1 MIEIIPNWHPVFV
14 HFTIGLLIVASL
26 FHVVAA
32 FNSKS
37 ANYYQFENVAN
48 WNLWVGTVF
57 AVITVVAGWFAFN
70 SVDHDTPSHLAMIDH
85 RNWALGT
92 TALFILLAIWS
103 FRRAQKAIAITW
115 LITVPLLV
123 ASGLLGATGWKGG
136 ELVYRH
142 GLGVMSLPD
151 TGAHD
156 HAGHDH
162 GDAGHS
168 VDQSGQEQSQHGHE
182 AEHEVGEIDHA
193 HDHGDDMEHIHGDNV
208 QGTMEESKSTDE
220 PKPANET
227 MPAAGE
233 QPSADGHDHDH
244 DHGDHTH

>member
-14 HFTIGLLIVASL
+14 HFTIGLLIVAAL

-57 AVITVVAGWFAFN
+57 AVITVIAGWFAFN

-85 RNWALGT
+85 RNWALVT
-92 TALFILLAIWS
+92 TTVFILLAIWS
-103 FRRAQKAIAITW
+103 FRRAKRAIAITW

-156 HAGHDH
+156 HVGHDH

-168 VDQSGQEQSQHGHE
+168 MDQSAQEQSEYGHE
-182 AEHEVGEIDHA
+182 AEHEVGEKDHA
-193 HDHGDDMEHIHGDNV
+193 HDHGDDADHSHSDGA
-208 QGTMEESKSTDE
+208 QGTMDESKSADE
-220 PKPANET
+220 AT
-227 MPAAGE
+227 SAAGE
-233 QPSADGHDHDH
+233 QTSADGHDHDH
-244 DHGDHTH
+244 GDHAH